1 MADNVMESKIDVF
14 GEIFSRLPLNCVVQ
28 CKLLNQNF
36 RSMISNSEFAQLL
49 LQRHKNTS
57 TQLIYTEYDGGARRR
72 FNKFSLNPITQ
83 LESSIPDYM
92 DILASCNGLILIDF
106 ELVSRYCVF
115 NPVTGEHQLIPYPMP
130 YPNGIGKIGL
140 AVDYPNPDQ
149 YKLVTVSSFFENSY
163 RLYKFHLLSSEQPGL
178 WREIQLRTNNVQS
191 LAYGSRAVYWRGSL
205 YFLRTD
211 GSVLAFD
218 TNKEEAILIDRP
230 EFLDN
235 FDLTYGKILIG
246 QSKWLGK
253 AQGLLTLVCV
263 YRMHIVIATYGST
276 KRRWTV
282 SHKFANFILGPQG
295 FIHGFPLWI
304 ENKHVSFLVQ
314 RPLTLNYDL
323 YEHNININGYEHA
336 AVLHGVNSL
345 MYYFHPTLASAH
357 HTPSDDIDAD
367 DQELIDANLDDI
379 RRFIIEDI
387 PFPEESSSES
397 SSSSSSEGE
406 EEEGEEEEAAAA
418 AEGGEEEIV

>member
-36 RSMISNSEFAQLL
+36 KSMISNSEFAQLL

-57 TQLIYTEYDGGARRR
+57 TQLIYTEYGEGARRR
-72 FNKFSLNPITQ
+72 FNKISLNPITQ
-83 LESSIPDYM
+83 FESSTPDYM
-92 DILASCNGLILIDF
+92 NILASCNGLILIDF
-106 ELVSRYCVF
+106 HLVSRYCVF
-115 NPVTGEHQLIPYPMP
+115 NPVTGEHQLIPYPMAP
-130 YPNGIGKIGL
+130 YPNGRGKISL
-140 AVDYPNPDQ
+140 AVDYPNPNQ
-149 YKLVTVSSFFENSY
+149 YKLVTVSSFFENSNM
-163 RLYKFHLLSSEQPGL
+163 LYKFHLLSSEQPRL
-178 WREIQLRTNNVQS
+178 WREIQLRTNTVQY
-191 LAYGSRAVYWRGSL
+191 LAFGSQAVYWRGSL
-205 YFLRTD
+205 YFLRKD

-235 FDLTYGKILIG
+235 FDHTYGKILIG

-253 AQGLLTLVCV
+253 VQGSLTLVCA
-263 YRMHIVIATYGST
+263 YRMHIVIATYCST

-304 ENKHVSFLVQ
+304 ENKQVSFLVQ

-323 YEHNININGYEHA
+323 YEHNTNINGYEHA

-387 PFPEESSSES
+387 PFQES
-397 SSSSSSEGE
+397 SSSSSSSSLSEGE
-406 EEEGEEEEAAAA
+406 EEEGAAAG
-418 AEGGEEEIV
+418 EGGEEEIV